1 MKSQNRLQLIKLSM
15 QMIFNDNLIEAVI
28 VVVLAGAA

>member
-1 MKSQNRLQLIKLSM
+1 MKSKNKPQLIKFSM

-28 VVVLAGAA
+28 VVILAG